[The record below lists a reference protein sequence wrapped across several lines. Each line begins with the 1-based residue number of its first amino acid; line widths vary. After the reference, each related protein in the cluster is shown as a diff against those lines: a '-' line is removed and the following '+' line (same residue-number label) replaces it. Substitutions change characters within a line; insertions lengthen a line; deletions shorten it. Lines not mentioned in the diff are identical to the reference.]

1 MVSVIIPLGL
11 ALVMFGVGLTL
22 TYADFRRIAAYPAA
36 VVIALACQ
44 MLVMPMLA
52 VGIVKA
58 LALEPE
64 YAVGLML
71 IAASPGGPIANLY
84 SYLAGGDV
92 VLNITL
98 TAVNSILSIVVFPLI
113 VGLAVRYFL
122 GKTEIIPL
130 QTAKTFAT
138 MAIVIVPVLLGTSLR
153 SHRISLASSI
163 QPWVKGLS
171 VAFLAGIT
179 LQVLYTQVDELR
191 SSLTVIAA
199 AAFFSAASLAVGFL
213 ASRLAHL
220 QKNQAIAIGFEVGV
234 HNTGLAVSLALSP
247 LMFNS
252 PRMSVPPTLSG
263 LFSLILACG
272 LAVVVRRK
280 R

>member
-22 TYADFRRIAAYPAA
+22 TYADFRRIVAYPAA

-44 MLVMPMLA
+44 MLVMPVVA
-52 VGIVKA
+52 FGIIKG
-58 LALEPE
+58 LGLEPE
-64 YAVGLML
+64 FAVGLML
-71 IAASPGGPIANLY
+71 LAAAPGGPIANLY

-92 VLNITL
+92 ALSITL
-98 TAVNSILSIVVFPLI
+98 TAVNSILSIVIFPLI

-122 GKTEIIPL
+122 GKTQIIPL

-153 SHRISLASSI
+153 SHRIALASSI

-179 LQVLYTQVDELR
+179 VQVLYTQAEELR
-191 SSLTVIAA
+191 SSFTVIAA
-199 AAFFSAASLAVGFL
+199 AALFSALSLAVGFL
-213 ASRLAHL
+213 ASRFAHL
-220 QKNQAIAIGFEVGV
+220 QQNQAIAISFEVGV

-247 LMFNS
+247 LMYNS
-252 PRMSVPPTLSG
+252 PRMSVPPTLCG
-263 LFSLILACG
+263 LISLILACA
-272 LAVVVRRK
+272 LAMLVRRK

>member
-1 MVSVIIPLGL
+1 MVSMIIPLGL
-11 ALVMFGVGLTL
+11 AVVMFGVGLTL
-22 TYADFRRIAAYPAA
+22 TYGDFRRIAAYPAA

-44 MLVMPMLA
+44 MLVMPVVA
-52 VGIVKA
+52 VGIIEA
-58 LALEPE
+58 LGLEPE
-64 YAVGLML
+64 FAVGLML
-71 IAASPGGPIANLY
+71 LAASPGGPIANLY

-92 VLNITL
+92 ALSITL
-98 TAVNSILSIVVFPLI
+98 TAVNSILSIVIFPLI
-113 VGLAVRYFL
+113 VGLAVRFFL

-153 SHRISLASSI
+153 SHRIALASTI
-163 QPWVKGLS
+163 APWVKGLS
-171 VAFLAGIT
+171 VVFLAGIT
-179 LQVLYTQVDELR
+179 VQVLYTQADELR

-199 AAFFSAASLAVGFL
+199 AALFSALSLAVGFL
-213 ASRLAHL
+213 ASRSAQL
-220 QKNQAIAIGFEVGV
+220 QPNQAIAISFEVGV

-247 LMFNS
+247 LMYHN
-252 PRMSVPPTLSG
+252 PRMSVPPTLCG

-272 LAVVVRRK
+272 LAIALRRK

>member
-92 VLNITL
+92 ALNITL

-138 MAIVIVPVLLGTSLR
+138 MAIVIVPVLVGTSLR

-247 LMFNS
+247 LMYNS
-252 PRMSVPPTLSG
+252 PRMSVPPTLCG
-263 LFSLILACG
+263 LFSLVLACA
-272 LAVVVRRK
+272 LAILVRR
-280 R
+280 RR